1 MSSTALSF
9 RTAVLGLVAAAAILT
24 FAAFGT
30 HAKSTEAS
38 TGGINID
45 AWCQHLTFGTA
56 RAQLLPPFNVY
67 SWACR
72 YVGGQAFGINL
83 NDACKWQYNRSWA
96 TAHYSNYW
104 NPYSWYCSF

>member
-1 MSSTALSF
+1 MSTSIS
-9 RTAVLGLVAAAAILT
+9 AVRMKLFGFVAVIAILA
-24 FAAFGT
+24 FVAFGP
-30 HAKSTEAS
+30 HAKPTEAS

-56 RAQLLPPFNVY
+56 RAQLLPPYTVY

-72 YVGGQAFGINL
+72 YIGGQAFGINL

-96 TAHYSNYW
+96 WAAYTNYW
-104 NPYSWYCSF
+104 NAYSWYCNY